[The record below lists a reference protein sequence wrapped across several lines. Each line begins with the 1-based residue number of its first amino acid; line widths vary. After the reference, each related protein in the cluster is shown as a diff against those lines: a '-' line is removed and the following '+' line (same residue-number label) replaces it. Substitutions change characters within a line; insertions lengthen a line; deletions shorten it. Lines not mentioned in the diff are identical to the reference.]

1 MAVDRKPPA
10 DDAAGQHGD
19 LVDRPLQEE
28 IELVGAL
35 VAAVSAHRGTLT
47 DEEIDRLLGVEH
59 VKHQGHSDDAQRG
72 GGDAPAPGEEP
83 TAGGAPPVTSLV

>member
-1 MAVDRKPPA
+1 MAVDRNPPS
-10 DDAAGQHGD
+10 DQAAGEQGD

-47 DEEIDRLLGVEH
+47 EEEIDRLLGV
-59 VKHQGHSDDAQRG
+59 QRAG
-72 GGDAPAPGEEP
+72 EAPREA
-83 TAGGAPPVTSLV
+83 APPSESTPVDPL